1 MSHLTRVAAAAA
13 CVLLAGGCVQE
24 RLYAWGNYD
33 TAMYRYVRD
42 EAEKPAFQEAL
53 LHVIESNE
61 AKGKRM
67 PPGIYAEYGYQL
79 LEQNRVED
87 AVSFFEKEKRT
98 WAESTAFMD
107 TMIAYARG
115 GRQLKKPTPLQPKEA
130 K

>member
-1 MSHLTRVAAAAA
+1 MSRLPRAAAAA
-13 CVLLAGGCVQE
+13 VCALLAGGCVQQ
-24 RLYAWGNYD
+24 RLYAWGDYD
-33 TAMYRYVRD
+33 AAMYRYARD
-42 EAEKPAFQEAL
+42 EAEKPAFQDAL
-53 LHVIESNE
+53 LRVIETNE
-61 AKGKRM
+61 TAGKRM

-87 AVSFFEKEKRT
+87 AVSFFDKEKRT

-115 GRQLKKPTPLQPKEA
+115 GRQLKKPTAPQPTEA